1 MKKSARIPA
10 VEVSPARLAR
20 LFFAAL
26 AVASVAAG
34 GVPAF
39 AQSADAA
46 APAAEPSPVAEPA
59 PAPEPEPEPKRVEIA
74 KAVTCQV
81 LISQF
86 DDSVAAA
93 KIDDAAKAG
102 ARALRGDGNKACNA
116 WDYEA
121 GIGTLR
127 VALETIGKKPIR

>member
-1 MKKSARIPA
+1 M
-10 VEVSPARLAR
+10 
-20 LFFAAL
+20 
-26 AVASVAAG
+26 
-34 GVPAF
+34 
-39 AQSADAA
+39 
-46 APAAEPSPVAEPA
+46 
-59 PAPEPEPEPKRVEIA
+59 
-74 KAVTCQV
+74 TCQV

-93 KIDDAAKAG
+93 KIDDAAKSG

-116 WDYEA
+116 WDYDS

>member
-1 MKKSARIPA
+1 MKKSIRIPA
-10 VEVSPARLAR
+10 VEGIPARFASL
-20 LFFAAL
+20 LVAAL
-26 AVASVAAG
+26 AATAVAAG
-34 GVPAF
+34 SLPAF
-39 AQSADAA
+39 AQAGDA
-46 APAAEPSPVAEPA
+46 APAAEPVPVAEPA
-59 PAPEPEPEPKRVEIA
+59 PEPEPKKAEIA

-102 ARALRGDGNKACNA
+102 ARTMRGDGNKACNA
-116 WDYEA
+116 WDYDS

>member
-1 MKKSARIPA
+1 MKKSIRIPA
-10 VEVSPARLAR
+10 VEGIPARFASL
-20 LFFAAL
+20 LVAAL
-26 AVASVAAG
+26 AATAVTAG
-34 GVPAF
+34 SWPAF
-39 AQSADAA
+39 AQAGDAA
-46 APAAEPSPVAEPA
+46 PSAEPVPVAEPA
-59 PAPEPEPEPKRVEIA
+59 PEPEPKKAEIA

-86 DDSVAAA
+86 DDSLAAA

-102 ARALRGDGNKACNA
+102 ARTMRGDGNKACNA
-116 WDYEA
+116 WDYDS